1 MTYITN
7 VLQPFLD
14 LANLINTIWLFIF
27 LALGVSAAFN
37 RHTFLFL
44 FAFPIATIPLR
55 GITHF
60 MPIASTHINNLIIF
74 LGIGFCIGKVI
85 KWIFGF
91 QRCF

>member
-1 MTYITN
+1 MTSVTN
-7 VLQPFLD
+7 VLQPFID
-14 LANLINTIWLFIF
+14 IANLINTVWLFIF

-55 GITHF
+55 SIPNFIPITS
-60 MPIASTHINNLIIF
+60 ASLNNLIIL
-74 LGIGFCIGKVI
+74 LGIGFCVGKVI

-91 QRCF
+91 SS